1 MQRGKK
7 VTLADLAR
15 STHLLPQTPGT
26 FGTGE
31 DAGMGVWP
39 TPQRLDHSCSD
50 SGHLWGTCGAPGG
63 GLQGLPT
70 ALSRAMDGVT
80 GSD

>member
-15 STHLLPQTPGT
+15 STHLLP
-26 FGTGE
+26 
-31 DAGMGVWP
+31 
-39 TPQRLDHSCSD
+39 RHL
-50 SGHLWGTCGAPGG
+50 GHLALGRMQGWECGRPPRGWTTLALTVGTCGAPGG
-63 GLQGLPT
+63 GLQCLPT